1 MGMLSFDITC
11 PHCLKDNAVLEGFSE
26 RNRNNTNIY
35 DVPFFCRSCEQ
46 TGVAVVK
53 SFTNSGPYEGSCKD
67 NNVNIVIP
75 RDNSLY
81 TLVKV
86 YPEPKTNTCPDAVPI
101 RAAKFFIESKD
112 DLQLQRYETCVMN
125 CRKVIDIST
134 KELLEKEAKNEKLS
148 QRISMLQ
155 AKDRITE
162 QMKNWAHIIRID
174 SNGAVHSDEE
184 FTPEEAEEIL
194 NFTELFLL
202 YAFTL
207 PAMVES
213 RKHATTY

>member
-11 PHCLKDNAVLEGFSE
+11 PHCHKDNAVLVGFSE
-26 RNRNNTNIY
+26 HHKNDKYIY
-35 DVPFFCRSCEQ
+35 DVPFYCRSCEQ
-46 TGVAVVK
+46 AGIAVVD
-53 SFTNSGPYEGSCKD
+53 SSTDEGPYSYCMRK
-67 NNVNIVIP
+67 NINIVSP
-75 RDNSLY
+75 RDNSIF
-81 TLVKV
+81 TLDEI
-86 YPEPKTNTCPDAVPI
+86 YPEPKINTCPEDTPD

-112 DLQLQRYETCVMN
+112 DLQRQRYETCVMN

-134 KELLEKEAKNEKLS
+134 KELLGDEVKNEKLS

-184 FTPEEAEEIL
+184 FTQEEAGEIL

-213 RKHATTY
+213 RKQTTTC